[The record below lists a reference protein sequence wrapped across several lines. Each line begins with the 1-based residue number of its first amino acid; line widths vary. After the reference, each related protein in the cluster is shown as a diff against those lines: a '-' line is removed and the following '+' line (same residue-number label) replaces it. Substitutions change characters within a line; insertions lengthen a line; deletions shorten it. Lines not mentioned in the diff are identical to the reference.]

1 MNYLQDNIDIS
12 KKFVQTK
19 IAFNYPIDPKTLE
32 ERIGLIRASTKE
44 KLSFSIKFNTDN
56 TEATVITNIPPLK
69 DKEDTVSI
77 IIKDGVKPLY
87 GGENFAQKNVEVQ
100 ET

>member
-32 ERIGLIRASTKE
+32 KRIEFIKSSTKE
-44 KLSFSIKFNTDN
+44 KLPFSIKFNTNN
-56 TEATVITNIPPLK
+56 TEATIITNIPPLSFRNYK
-69 DKEDTVSI
+69 RRC
-77 IIKDGVKPLY
+77 
-87 GGENFAQKNVEVQ
+87 
-100 ET
+100 